1 MMPDMLNSV
10 DRSRIDVAT
19 QDRLKKA
26 QDAES
31 LKKSQQANDAA
42 RAAEERQDEVKLSGV
57 AQKAMSSAPDVDEEK
72 VARIKQAIEEGRYP
86 VDSRRLAESFAALE
100 RMV

>member
-1 MMPDMLNSV
+1 MMPDMLSSV
-10 DRSRIDVAT
+10 DRTRIDVAT

-26 QDAES
+26 QDADS
-31 LKKSQQANDAA
+31 LQKATSVA
-42 RAAEERQDEVKLSGV
+42 RAAEERQDELSGI
-57 AQKAMSSAPDVDEEK
+57 AQKAMESAPDIDQEK

>member
-1 MMPDMLNSV
+1 MMPDMLSSV
-10 DRSRIDVAT
+10 DRTLIDVAT

-26 QDAES
+26 QDADS
-31 LKKSQQANDAA
+31 LQKATSVA
-42 RAAEERQDEVKLSGV
+42 RAAEERQDEVKLSGI
-57 AQKAMSSAPDVDEEK
+57 AQKAMESAPDIDQEK